1 MNADDLLY
9 SYLSRAGLVDYYP
22 QFKQNGIGIDYLAN
36 MTMQDYSRVGIT
48 SRQDRK
54 KLFELIQ
61 VVKKNNGNKSSF
73 ELEQAS
79 FQPVPVQIPQPLNPP
94 LNLQKANIQMSLYFE
109 LVPKNFIVL

>member
-1 MNADDLLY
+1 MNTDDLLY

-22 QFKQNGIGIDYLAN
+22 QFRQSGIGIDYLAN

-61 VVKKNNGNKSSF
+61 VVKKNNGGKTSF
-73 ELEQAS
+73 EMEQPA
-79 FQPVPVQIPQPLNPP
+79 FQPTPVQIQPQP
-94 LNLQKANIQMSLYFE
+94 NLQKANIQMSLCF
-109 LVPKNFIVL
+109 KSHTS